1 MKTDNIRLRLLKV
14 LEILKTK
21 SDKEHPV
28 SASDILN
35 ELAKYGIEAER
46 KAIYKDIEA
55 LCEAGFRVVKTGT
68 PKRGFYLVSGGFE
81 LPEISLLIDAVQSA
95 GFVPKAKTRELVQK
109 LQGLTS
115 EYQAIELKNRI
126 SIENRSKSGN
136 EDIYKN
142 IELLNLAITKQLKV
156 KIKYAKNQLKG
167 TQLVANVKEMTI
179 NPYALLWEADHYYLI
194 GNNQKY
200 DNLTNLRVDRI
211 AEVTVTKEK
220 CRHFSE
226 VSEYKQRFD
235 TADYSRK
242 VFNMFG
248 GEKCRIDLECK
259 VKLLDQM
266 TDKFTDGIFIRHFD
280 NEETFRFSTE
290 AMVSD
295 GLVGWLMQFGGD
307 IKVLSPESLRQ
318 SVLEKAQ
325 RMTEVYNNER

>member
-1 MKTDNIRLRLLKV
+1 MKIDNIRLRLLKV
-14 LEILKTK
+14 LEILQTK
-21 SDKEHPV
+21 SDKGHPIP
-28 SASDILN
+28 SSDILS
-35 ELAKYGIEAER
+35 ELAKYGVEAER

-68 PKRGFYLVSGGFE
+68 PKRGFYLLSNSFQM
-81 LPEISLLIDAVQSA
+81 PEISLLIDAVQSA
-95 GFVPKAKTRELVQK
+95 GFIPKAKTCELVEK
-109 LQGLTS
+109 LQGLVS
-115 EYQAIELKNRI
+115 EHQALELKNKI
-126 SIENRSKSGN
+126 CIENRSKSGN

-142 IELLNLAITKQLKV
+142 IELLNLAITKQIKV
-156 KIKYAKNQLKG
+156 RIKYAKNQLKG
-167 TQLVANVKEMTI
+167 TQLAASIKEMTVS
-179 NPYALLWEADHYYLI
+179 PYALLWEADHYYLI

-211 AEVTVTKEK
+211 AEVVLTKEK

-235 TADYSRK
+235 TADYSKK

-259 VKLLDQM
+259 VKLLDQI

-307 IKVLSPESLRQ
+307 IKVLSPESLKQR
-318 SVLEKAQ
+318 VIENAEKLV
-325 RMTEVYNNER
+325 EIYKS

>member
-14 LEILKTK
+14 LEILQSK

-28 SASDILN
+28 SSANILG
-35 ELAKYGIEAER
+35 ELANYGIEAER
-46 KAIYKDIEA
+46 KSIYKDIEA
-55 LCEAGFRVVKTGT
+55 LCEAGFDVIKTGT
-68 PKRGFYLVSGGFE
+68 PKRGYYIADAGFE
-81 LPEISLLIDAVQSA
+81 MPEISLLIDAVQSA
-95 GFVPKAKTRELVQK
+95 GFVPKVKTRELVTK
-109 LQGLTS
+109 LQGLVS
-115 EYQAIELKNRI
+115 EHQASELKNRVC
-126 SIENRSKSGN
+126 IENRAKSGN
-136 EDIYKN
+136 EEVYKN
-142 IELLNLAITKQLKV
+142 IELLNTAITKQLKV
-156 KIKYAKNQLKG
+156 KIKYVKNQLNG
-167 TQLVANVKEMTI
+167 TQLTVNLKDMVI

-211 AEVTVTKEK
+211 AEVVVTSTK

-248 GEKCRIDLECK
+248 GEKCRIDLECN
-259 VKLLDQM
+259 VKLLQQI

-280 NEETFRFSTE
+280 GEDTFRFSTE
-290 AMVSD
+290 ALVSD

-307 IKVLSPESLRQ
+307 IRVLSPESLKQ
-318 SVLEKAQ
+318 SVLEKAKKL
-325 RMTEVYNNER
+325 TEIYNK

>member
-1 MKTDNIRLRLLKV
+1 MKTDNSRARLLKV
-14 LEILKTK
+14 LMILRTK
-21 SDKEHPV
+21 SDKEHPI
-28 SASDILN
+28 SATDILE
-35 ELAKYGIEAER
+35 ELAKYSIEAER
-46 KAIYKDIEA
+46 KSIYKDIEA
-55 LCEAGFRVVKTGT
+55 LCEAGYDVIKTGT
-68 PKRGFYLVSGGFE
+68 PKRGVYLASGGFE
-81 LPEISLLIDAVQSA
+81 IPEISLLIDAVQSA
-95 GFVPKAKTRELVQK
+95 GFVPKAKTRELVER
-109 LQGLTS
+109 LQGLVS
-115 EYQAIELKNRI
+115 EHQASELKNRI
-126 SIENRSKSGN
+126 CIENRSKSGN

-142 IELLNLAITKQLKV
+142 IELLNTAITKQLKV

-179 NPYALLWEADHYYLI
+179 SPYALLWEADHYYLI

-226 VSEYKQRFD
+226 VSEYSQRFD

-259 VKLLDQM
+259 VKLLDQI

-280 NEETFRFSTE
+280 DEDTFRFSTE
-290 AMVSD
+290 AMISD

-307 IKVLSPESLRQ
+307 IKVLSPESLKQR
-318 SVLEKAQ
+318 VIENAEKLV
-325 RMTEVYNNER
+325 EIYKG